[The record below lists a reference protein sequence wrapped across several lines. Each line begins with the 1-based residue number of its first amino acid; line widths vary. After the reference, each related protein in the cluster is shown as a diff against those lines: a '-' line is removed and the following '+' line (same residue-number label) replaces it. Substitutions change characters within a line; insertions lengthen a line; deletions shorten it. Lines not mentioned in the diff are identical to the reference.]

1 MYKSQLQKIDPYD
14 WFCGSGS
21 QIWKCEE
28 RVKGQKK
35 VREKAVLCIDI
46 LIYFCC
52 CNNLLAGKLEYI
64 KDAAFKIHNPATD
77 LLHVENVSLKS
88 RDICYDW
95 GLSY

>member
-1 MYKSQLQKIDPYD
+1 MTGFVGQGHKYENVRKEWKDKRKS
-14 WFCGSGS
+14 
-21 QIWKCEE
+21 E
-28 RVKGQKK
+28 R
-35 VREKAVLCIDI
+35 KAVLCIDI

-52 CNNLLAGKLEYI
+52 CNNLLAGELEYI
-64 KDAAFKIHNPATD
+64 KEAASQIHNPATD